1 MIAGIGVPM
10 NRAHAVLIFGLIWLY
25 AMPGQS
31 GATPRKASFTIANRT
46 VSYEVF
52 KGNDEGPVLILLHG
66 ASGPDVGFYR
76 SQAEYLADKGY
87 TVLLL
92 HYFDAT
98 GSSTPSTR
106 NYENWVKAVQEL
118 IRQCRN
124 DPEWSKRQ
132 IALVGY
138 SLGASVALAAGS
150 QDIAVSAIAE
160 WYGSLPDEFFYHFQ
174 GMPPLLILH
183 GSKDTNIPVV
193 NALQLI
199 KLCRLKQ
206 LTCENHIYDDQGH
219 GFTDK
224 ALEDADNRTV
234 DFLSRKLK

>member
-1 MIAGIGVPM
+1 MSEIPVCEDWSGYDLPALEFQM
-10 NRAHAVLIFGLIWLY
+10 NKTHAVLIFWLMWLF
-25 AMPGQS
+25 AMPCQS
-31 GATPRKASFTIANRT
+31 STSPTKASFTIANRS
-46 VSYEVF
+46 VIYEIF
-52 KGNDEGPVLILLHG
+52 KGNDERRVLILLHG
-66 ASGPDVGFYR
+66 ASGPHGFYR
-76 SQAEYLADKGY
+76 SQAQHFNDKGY

-98 GSSTPSTR
+98 KSSSPSTH
-106 NYENWVKAVQEL
+106 NYESWVKAVQEL
-118 IRQCRN
+118 VRQCGN
-124 DPEWSKRQ
+124 DPKWPKRQ

-150 QDIAVSAIAE
+150 QSIPVSAIAE

-183 GSKDTNIPVV
+183 GAKDTTIPIV

-199 KLCRLKQ
+199 KLCSLKQ
-206 LTCENHIYDDQGH
+206 LICENHIYDDQYH

-224 ALEDADNRTV
+224 SSGRC
-234 DFLSRKLK
+234 